1 MRCEAVG
8 CGGVDDEQ
16 PRAATSQPSP
26 QSPPL
31 PPFPCSSLLLLCHCS
46 LPSLPLPSFA
56 MATPSVEVKCLDTFA
71 YYPVRPTRQDEAK
84 PGPAKRCAVLCSAA
98 LQRTATSQIDQ
109 TESVQRNDTSALL
122 LLDRALAHHHR
133 SAPLDRPPSTGS
145 LSLLLQAFLK
155 DYNNVDQVLVGYP
168 NAWKADEWVLL
179 ENVRNAAPEFDP
191 ASFNPVAGDVVEA
204 QAKSSDDE
212 PYSWWKA
219 TVKTVRGEFYMI
231 SYSSWEDEFN
241 EILERDMLRPF
252 NKKSDQTDRRTPLD
266 ARAGAVSKLV
276 IPICTCSRQSC

>member
-1 MRCEAVG
+1 LIV
-8 CGGVDDEQ
+8 
-16 PRAATSQPSP
+16 PR
-26 QSPPL
+26 PL
-31 PPFPCSSLLLLCHCS
+31 
-46 LPSLPLPSFA
+46 
-56 MATPSVEVKCLDTFA
+56 
-71 YYPVRPTRQDEAK
+71 VRF
-84 PGPAKRCAVLCSAA
+84 
-98 LQRTATSQIDQ
+98 
-109 TESVQRNDTSALL
+109 
-122 LLDRALAHHHR
+122 
-133 SAPLDRPPSTGS
+133 
-145 LSLLLQAFLK
+145 SLLLQAFLK

-276 IPICTCSRQSC
+276 ISTVHLFEAIMLI

>member
-1 MRCEAVG
+1 M
-8 CGGVDDEQ
+8 
-16 PRAATSQPSP
+16 
-26 QSPPL
+26 
-31 PPFPCSSLLLLCHCS
+31 
-46 LPSLPLPSFA
+46 
-56 MATPSVEVKCLDTFA
+56 
-71 YYPVRPTRQDEAK
+71 
-84 PGPAKRCAVLCSAA
+84 
-98 LQRTATSQIDQ
+98 
-109 TESVQRNDTSALL
+109 
-122 LLDRALAHHHR
+122 
-133 SAPLDRPPSTGS
+133 
-145 LSLLLQAFLK
+145 
-155 DYNNVDQVLVGYP
+155 DQVLVGYP

-252 NKKSDQTDRRTPLD
+252 NKKSDQTVARLWAPALALCQSWSFPL
-266 ARAGAVSKLV
+266 
-276 IPICTCSRQSC
+276 CTCARQSC